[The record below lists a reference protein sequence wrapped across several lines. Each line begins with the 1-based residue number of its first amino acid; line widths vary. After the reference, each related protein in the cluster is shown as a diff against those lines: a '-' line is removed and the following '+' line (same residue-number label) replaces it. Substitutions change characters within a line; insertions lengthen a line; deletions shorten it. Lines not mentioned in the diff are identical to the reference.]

1 MRIPLIDVPG
11 VSSCVSRNL
20 TKIGI
25 LKLYVACVVHVCMAL
40 TCPVG
45 ETIVRLCSLIG
56 VRVFL
61 RLLVRHGFHA
71 FACAPLFVHLFL
83 CDYMSDLLS

>member
-1 MRIPLIDVPG
+1 MV
-11 VSSCVSRNL
+11 
-20 TKIGI
+20 
-25 LKLYVACVVHVCMAL
+25 L

-61 RLLVRHGFHA
+61 PLLVRHGFNA
-71 FACAPLFVHLFL
+71 FVCAPLFVHLLL